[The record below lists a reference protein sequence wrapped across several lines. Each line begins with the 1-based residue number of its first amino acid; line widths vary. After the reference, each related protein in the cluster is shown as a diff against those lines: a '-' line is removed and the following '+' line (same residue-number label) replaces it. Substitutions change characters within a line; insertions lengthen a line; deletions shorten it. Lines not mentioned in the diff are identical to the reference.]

1 MVNDPYAVLGIQ
13 RGATQDEIKR
23 AYRQKAKENHP
34 DLHPDDPK
42 AAERMNDINTA
53 YDMLMHPEKYAGRQQ
68 QSNPYGQG
76 NPFGGTYGNPYGQY
90 GQQGQQQNPYGQ
102 NPYGQNRYG
111 GSYQTFDFEDLFG
124 FGGFQSAQTP
134 PPQEQPG
141 DPEPFRQA
149 VRFINS
155 RQFQLAV
162 STLAG
167 VTSTGRTARWHYLNA
182 LAHQGMGNTMMATE
196 EMQRAVQLDP
206 NNPVYHQLLNRYRQG
221 AQTYQQNAGGFN
233 MAAMNLQR
241 LCWGLCIAQM
251 LCGSGCCFPCGM
263 GYYRW

>member
-13 RGATQDEIKR
+13 HGATQDEIKR

-42 AAERMNDINTA
+42 ATERMNDINTA

-76 NPFGGTYGNPYGQY
+76 NPYGSAGQGNPYGQY
-90 GQQGQQQNPYGQ
+90 GPFGYGQQGQQQSSSYG
-102 NPYGQNRYG
+102 PG
-111 GSYQTFDFEDLFG
+111 GYTTFDFGDLFG
-124 FGGFQSAQTP
+124 FGAPWQAGGQVP

-149 VRFINS
+149 VRFVNS
-155 RQFQLAV
+155 RQYQMAV
-162 STLAG
+162 NVLSG
-167 VTSTGRTARWHYLNA
+167 VVSASRNARWYYLSA
-182 LAHQGMGNTMMATE
+182 LAQNGLGNTMMATE
-196 EMQRAVQLDP
+196 HMQRAVQMDP
-206 NNPVYHQLLNRYRQG
+206 NNVQYHQLLNQFRRG

-233 MAAMNLQR
+233 MNANNLQR
-241 LCWGLCIAQM
+241 LCMSLCIMQM
-251 LCGSGCCFPCGM
+251 CCGSGCCFPCGF
-263 GYYRW
+263 YW